1 MIRIILCS
9 IALIFFFTIYQINL
23 LIYLIISIFSK
34 DAAYHYSQKV
44 TCIFLNLIILISGA
58 EIDIVGSDNLDNAY
72 KMNEEKYKSK
82 KGIVFISNHRSL
94 FDVICGYPIMKTL
107 TGFIAK
113 AELKRFPFFTFWLG
127 NDHCLLIDR
136 NNPREGMKIIL
147 KAIEYINSGISMW
160 IFPEGT
166 RAKKNETIKEFK
178 EGSFVV
184 ATKTGAVVV
193 PIIFINTD
201 NIFENHFPLIK
212 KTKIKIIIEKPI
224 DVAALSNDE
233 KKNLS
238 HMTYELIRNTIE
250 NNINTKQFS

>member
-9 IALIFFFTIYQINL
+9 IALIFFFTIYQLNL
-23 LIYLIISIFSK
+23 LVYLIISIFSK

-113 AELKRFPFFTFWLG
+113 AELKKVPFFSFWLE

-136 NNPREGMKIIL
+136 NNAREGMKVIL
-147 KAIEYINSGISMW
+147 KAIEYVNNGISMW

-166 RAKKNETIKEFK
+166 RSKKDEIIKEFK

-184 ATKTGAVVV
+184 ATKTDAILV
-193 PIIFINTD
+193 PIVFINTD

-224 DVAALSNDE
+224 DVLDLSSDE

-238 HMTYELIRNTIE
+238 NTTYNIIKNTIE
-250 NNINTKQFS
+250 NNLNNKQFN

>member
-34 DAAYHYSQKV
+34 NIAYHYSQKM
-44 TCIFLNLIILISGA
+44 TCVFLKLIIFIAGVDIDISGL
-58 EIDIVGSDNLDNAY
+58 DNLNNAY
-72 KMNEEKYKSK
+72 KMNGDKSK
-82 KGIVFISNHRSL
+82 KGLVFISNHRSL
-94 FDVICGYPIMKTL
+94 FDVVCGYPIMKTL

-113 AELKRFPFFTFWLG
+113 VELKKIPFFSFWFN
-127 NDHCLLIDR
+127 NDHCLFIDR
-136 NNPREGMKIIL
+136 NNPRDGMKIIL
-147 KAIEYINSGISMW
+147 KAIEYINNGISMW

-166 RAKKNETIKEFK
+166 RSRSNEVIKEFK

-184 ATKTGAVVV
+184 ATKTGATVV

-224 DVAALSNDE
+224 DVATLSNDE

-238 HMTYELIRNTIE
+238 HMTYEIIRNTIE